1 MSTLR
6 EMANRL
12 GVSVATI
19 SRAMNDKPGVSSETR
34 ERVLALAQELQ
45 YQPNLAARSLATS
58 RTNTILFIVHHRQ
71 FTEAE
76 DPFYPFIMHGIED
89 ALKLDG
95 YNIML
100 LTLDDEQLASGPAE
114 LRVVQEKRADA
125 LVLAGPDISPKFI
138 LGASTLGLTTILV
151 DNRLRES
158 SFTSVQPQNE
168 EGAQA
173 STTHLIETH
182 HHRYIALLRGPSG
195 WASSDDRTT
204 GYLTAIGEAN
214 LEPIIIEAE
223 DTTIET
229 GRDAA
234 KRALEHHPQ
243 ITGMV
248 TANDAMAIGAMREA
262 RWMGRR
268 IPDSLAVIGFD
279 DISWAS
285 YADPPLTTVRIPTVE
300 MGRLAG
306 RLLLELI
313 DGSVTVKT
321 RVRVATQ
328 LVIRQSCGCNGHVE
342 PRE

>member
-6 EMANRL
+6 DMADRL
-12 GVSVATI
+12 GVSIATV
-19 SRAMNDKPGVSSETR
+19 SRAMNDKPGVSTETR

-45 YQPNLAARSLATS
+45 YLPNLSARSLATS
-58 RTNTILFIVHHRQ
+58 RTNTILFIVHNRQ

-76 DPFYPFIMHGIED
+76 DPFYPFIMHGVED
-89 ALKLDG
+89 ALKVDG
-95 YNIML
+95 YNVML
-100 LTLDDEQLASGPAE
+100 RTLDDAQLAAGPTA
-114 LRVVQEKRADA
+114 LRALQEKRADA
-125 LVLAGPDISPKFI
+125 LILAGPDISPKFI
-138 LGASTLGLTTILV
+138 LGASTMGLTTLLV
-151 DNRLRES
+151 DNRMRDS

-173 STTHLIETH
+173 STNHLIETH
-182 HHRYIALLRGPSG
+182 HHQHIALLRGPSG
-195 WASSDDRTT
+195 WASSDDRAA
-204 GYLTAIGEAN
+204 GYLDAMDEAN
-214 LEPIIIEAE
+214 LEPIVFEAE

-229 GRDAA
+229 GREAA
-234 KRALEHHPQ
+234 NRAFEHHPQ

-248 TANDAMAIGAMREA
+248 AANDAMAIGAMRAA

-268 IPDSLAVIGFD
+268 IPESLAVIGFD

-328 LVIRQSCGCNGHVE
+328 LVIRQSCGCNGNIK